1 MAQEASHNAALLLC
15 FAAKR
20 KRGKQIQNDAVIVA
34 GIQRDIASG
43 FGDRANNIQGLIP
56 IERGNFY
63 RQDVFDP
70 GESPPKGIGEQSS
83 ANRGLKIK
91 ADQREHASNFSAMGE
106 QSFIIPVG
114 YGAKTEQSGMV
125 FEIAQKRRFSN
136 GLTRFAAHAADAH
149 ERDCALYVSAVHF
162 FGSELQDRFE
172 QTDLRLPNRKLS
184 CVYSYGQAAG
194 TGRRVVPSKS
204 ALSALVQASRWGKSK
219 GMRGDYGPPFYD
231 LMGAWIHVPLVFV
244 PVVGAAVKNAP
255 LVLRNESA

>member
-1 MAQEASHNAALLLC
+1 MAIGKQFDCTFRPHCPMAQEASHNAALLLC
-15 FAAKR
+15 FTVKR

-34 GIQRDIASG
+34 GVQRDIASG
-43 FGDRANNIQGLIP
+43 FSDRANNIQGLIP

-114 YGAKTEQSGMV
+114 YGAKTEQSGVV

-149 ERDCALYVSAVHF
+149 ERDCALYVGAVHF
-162 FGSELQDRFE
+162 FGSKPQDRFE
-172 QTDLRLPNRKLS
+172 QADLRLPNRKLS
-184 CVYSYGQAAG
+184 CVYSDSQAAD
-194 TGRRVVPSKS
+194 TGCDVIAGKCPLPALIQA
-204 ALSALVQASRWGKSK
+204 ALSSESEWMRRNDDSPLYGLV
-219 GMRGDYGPPFYD
+219 DD
-231 LMGAWIHVPLVFV
+231 
-244 PVVGAAVKNAP
+244 
-255 LVLRNESA
+255 